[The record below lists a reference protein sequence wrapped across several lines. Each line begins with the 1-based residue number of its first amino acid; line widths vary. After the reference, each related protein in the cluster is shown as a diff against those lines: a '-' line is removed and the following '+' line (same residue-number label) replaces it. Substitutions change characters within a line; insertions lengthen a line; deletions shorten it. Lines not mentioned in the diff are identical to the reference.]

1 MSLGLQTA
9 PSMRAYTVMVK
20 PWVAYSLVRV
30 GLFAVVF
37 AALLFSGIIPWLSAV
52 IAAVLSFCASYL
64 FFRKLRDAVA
74 LDIVARR
81 ARPAGDADTAA
92 EDL

>member
-1 MSLGLQTA
+1 
-9 PSMRAYTVMVK
+9 MRVK

-30 GLFAVVF
+30 GLFAAIF
-37 AALLFSGIIPWLSAV
+37 AVLLFSGIIAWLSAV
-52 IAAVLSFCASYL
+52 IAAVLSLCASYL
-64 FFRKLRDAVA
+64 FFGRLRDAVA

-81 ARPAGDADTAA
+81 ARPARDTDTAA